1 MIDANNYTIHHL
13 TKYEFYNI
21 IEALK
26 YAKESA
32 MIRND
37 GNRMNKYQQIANI
50 VFDKT
55 TSVMKPDVDLRAW
68 LSGTIEEI
76 IDMSGADFE

>member
-1 MIDANNYTIHHL
+1 MIDANDCTIHHL

-32 MIRND
+32 MIRN
-37 GNRMNKYQQIANI
+37 GRKH
-50 VFDKT
+50 K
-55 TSVMKPDVDLRAW
+55 
-68 LSGTIEEI
+68 
-76 IDMSGADFE
+76 